1 MVVKRS
7 FASFIYGDKKERIPD
22 HIRTFNKVGWAYGYL
37 TDVSY
42 IVDFE
47 KGIEFFLTATI
58 SVNENQIFNDDQYEY
73 ETIGLPFLSQLGK
86 VLYDYEVQRERKVKP
101 DLSKFKVDYLATD

>member
-1 MVVKRS
+1 L
-7 FASFIYGDKKERIPD
+7 I
-22 HIRTFNKVGWAYGYL
+22 TFVPLIKLVGR

-58 SVNENQIFNDDQYEY
+58 SVNENQIFNDDKYEY
-73 ETIGLPFLSQLGK
+73 KTIRLPFLSTLGK
-86 VLYDYEVQRERKVKP
+86 VVYDYEVQRERKVKP
-101 DLSKFKVDYLATD
+101 DLSKFRINYTE

>member
-1 MVVKRS
+1 M
-7 FASFIYGDKKERIPD
+7 
-22 HIRTFNKVGWAYGYL
+22 

-58 SVNENQIFNDDQYEY
+58 SVNENQIFNDDKYEY
-73 ETIGLPFLSQLGK
+73 KTIGLPFLSTLGK
-86 VLYDYEVQRERKVKP
+86 VVYDYEVQRERKVKP
-101 DLSKFKVDYLATD
+101 DLSKFKINYTE